1 MHKRWKL
8 RNAAIIIEQG
18 GLMAETV
25 IPAKA
30 GIQPNGTDARDP
42 GLGPSLRRGDKSD
55 LDIVPLQVQMMSIM
69 LMENFS
75 KARANLKALMDR
87 VVADKVPVKIT
98 RQNGEAVVMISES
111 EWAGMEE
118 TIHLLSSPEN
128 ARRLME
134 AIRGLDAGEGEEHEL
149 IYP

>member
-1 MHKRWKL
+1 
-8 RNAAIIIEQG
+8 
-18 GLMAETV
+18 
-25 IPAKA
+25 
-30 GIQPNGTDARDP
+30 
-42 GLGPSLRRGDKSD
+42 
-55 LDIVPLQVQMMSIM
+55 M

>member
-1 MHKRWKL
+1 VKV
-8 RNAAIIIEQG
+8 QYP
-18 GLMAETV
+18 V
-25 IPAKA
+25 IPAEA
-30 GIQPNGTDARDP
+30 GILPDGTDTRELA
-42 GLGPSLRRGDKSD
+42 LETSLRWDDGNI
-55 LDIVPLQVQMMSIM
+55 DIVQQLVHMSHM
-69 LMENFS
+69 LMENFT

-98 RQNGEAVVMISES
+98 RQNGEAVVMVSES

-149 IYP
+149 IHS

>member
-1 MHKRWKL
+1 M
-8 RNAAIIIEQG
+8 
-18 GLMAETV
+18 V
-25 IPAKA
+25 
-30 GIQPNGTDARDP
+30 
-42 GLGPSLRRGDKSD
+42 
-55 LDIVPLQVQMMSIM
+55 QVQVHISAM

-134 AIRGLDAGEGEEHEL
+134 SIKQLDAGEGTEQEL